1 VRALIQSS
9 SGKPQIFYR
18 GVRLPNSELR
28 PPGGKNVLSL
38 YNAFLVGNRVDTVRF
53 SVGGILKSSFQV
65 SFFNFFK
72 MTIHDNMPLSHQ
84 NSALILDNEKAI
96 CNIHATSI
104 GTFSGILFD
113 MDGTLIDST
122 NAIVKFWARYFFFRH
137 VNATVP
143 PPFFKLKTNKTPSV
157 GEKYNIDP
165 RTILATSH
173 GRRTIDVFKEIDPS
187 NANWECK
194 IPNSPS
200 LKIYSLIMLRCQ

>member
-1 VRALIQSS
+1 VASRKFSTAAFDCLI
-9 SGKPQIFYR
+9 R
-18 GVRLPNSELR
+18 NSAHLA
-28 PPGGKNVLSL
+28 GKNVLSL

-53 SVGGILKSSFQV
+53 LCGGDIEFILQV

-122 NAIVKFWARYFFFRH
+122 NAIVKFWTRYFFLRH
-137 VNATVP
+137 VNSSLF
-143 PPFFKLKTNKTPSV
+143 FFKL
-157 GEKYNIDP
+157 
-165 RTILATSH
+165 
-173 GRRTIDVFKEIDPS
+173 
-187 NANWECK
+187 
-194 IPNSPS
+194 
-200 LKIYSLIMLRCQ
+200 